1 MTWGR
6 SKCLSWQFAN
16 PTTTSPARL
25 PPQSALLRPPPL
37 QPDSSPSGGAV
48 SRNSRRPTSS
58 RCRTPRLLESTP
70 RKPSA
75 RRRLF
80 VSRGACQLAQA
91 YVVTPSETA
100 RNAIRALSAADRA
113 ELADITSHIEHFL
126 PALRSGG
133 LVKPCDLFGIDGE
146 RYFDN
151 LWPHMIFMEVVR
163 ESDTDRPGE
172 IFFHRVLAATVSETR

>member
-1 MTWGR
+1 MTLGCNR
-6 SKCLSWQFAN
+6 CLSWQFVD
-16 PTTTSPARL
+16 PTIKRRAMRQ
-25 PPQSALLRPPPL
+25 PQSAPFHPPPL
-37 QPDSSPSGGAV
+37 QPGLSPSGGAA
-48 SRNSRRPTSS
+48 SRNSQMQTSS
-58 RCRTPRLLESTP
+58 GCRTPRLLESTP
-70 RKPSA
+70 REPSA

-80 VSRGACQLAQA
+80 VSRGACQLVRA

-100 RNAIRALSAADRA
+100 RNAIRALSAAGRV

-163 ESDTDRPGE
+163 EPDADRPGE
-172 IFFHRVLAATVSETR
+172 IFFHLVLAATVSGTR